1 MPDNERGYHHLNKVN
16 QATPATCDTPTP
28 LSRNVGIGSE
38 MGPGIL
44 GAPISVDP
52 HGAGSRAPV
61 HIAPSTARPMNDMGP
76 GLLPANG
83 AINPDPH
90 PYNPASQV
98 QQKNT
103 YAAPTWERKFK

>member
-1 MPDNERGYHHLNKVN
+1 MSDNERGFHHPNKVN
-16 QATPATCDTPTP
+16 HATPATCDTPMP
-28 LSRNVGIGSE
+28 MSRNVGIGNE

-44 GAPISVDP
+44 GAPLNVDP
-52 HGAGSRAPV
+52 HGGGFKMPV
-61 HIAPSTARPMNDMGP
+61 GVAPSAARPMNDMGP

-90 PYNPASQV
+90 PATSAAQV
-98 QQKNT
+98 QARNT